1 MLQYIALAAPLVGG
15 FAVSSTVS
23 TDSYKQE
30 APGNPPRWVFP
41 VAWSILYV
49 LIGVV
54 GYRLA
59 RRRNVRGLFL
69 WIVGLILNFSWT
81 PLYFG
86 TGDREGAL
94 TVLRA
99 LIFVTSITTIL
110 LYRDDPVAG
119 HMFLPYLAWLVYA
132 HTLSDR
138 P

>member
-15 FAVSSTVS
+15 FAVSSRVS
-23 TDSYKQE
+23 TDSYKQG

-59 RRRNVRGLFL
+59 RRRNVRGLFPMDRRTDPQL
-69 WIVGLILNFSWT
+69 LVGL

-86 TGDREGAL
+86 AGDREGAL

-99 LIFVTSITTIL
+99 LIFVTSITSHS
-110 LYRDDPVAG
+110 PV
-119 HMFLPYLAWLVYA
+119 P
-132 HTLSDR
+132 R
-138 P
+138 